1 MAIQRAKAHFPRLS
15 AEELSAW
22 KAIPVAIAG
31 DAMNRQNLL
40 HSRIRPLGQNY
51 HLLGQARTVSV
62 IAGDNSAIHAVLGL
76 VEPGQVLMVD
86 GGGHTDRALWGDI
99 LSSVA
104 KRKNLAGIVLDG
116 AVRDVAELRAGD
128 MPVYASGVSPAG
140 PTKGWGGTIDTA
152 ISCGGVAVKPGDV
165 ILGDDDGVAVIP
177 IERVAAIKTLAEERL
192 AFEADVL
199 KRIANGE
206 DTASIFA
213 PQTIEDI

>member
-1 MAIQRAKAHFPRLS
+1 
-15 AEELSAW
+15 
-22 KAIPVAIAG
+22 
-31 DAMNRQNLL
+31 
-40 HSRIRPLGQNY
+40 
-51 HLLGQARTVSV
+51 
-62 IAGDNSAIHAVLGL
+62 
-76 VEPGQVLMVD
+76 
-86 GGGHTDRALWGDI
+86 
-99 LSSVA
+99 
-104 KRKNLAGIVLDG
+104 VLDG

-177 IERVAAIKTLAEERL
+177 LERAGAIKTLAEERL

>member
-1 MAIQRAKAHFPRLS
+1 VAIQRAKAHFPKLS

-177 IERVAAIKTLAEERL
+177 LERVAAIKTLAEERL

>member
-1 MAIQRAKAHFPRLS
+1 
-15 AEELSAW
+15 
-22 KAIPVAIAG
+22 
-31 DAMNRQNLL
+31 
-40 HSRIRPLGQNY
+40 
-51 HLLGQARTVSV
+51 
-62 IAGDNSAIHAVLGL
+62 
-76 VEPGQVLMVD
+76 MVD

>member
-1 MAIQRAKAHFPRLS
+1 MAIQRAKAHFPKLS
-15 AEELSAW
+15 AAELSAW

>member
-51 HLLGQARTVSV
+51 HLFGQARTVSV

-104 KRKNLAGIVLDG
+104 KSKNLAGIVLDG

>member
-1 MAIQRAKAHFPRLS
+1 MAIQRAKAHFPKLS

>member
-1 MAIQRAKAHFPRLS
+1 MAIQRAKAHFPKLS

-40 HSRIRPLGQNY
+40 HSRVRPLGQNY

-62 IAGDNSAIHAVLGL
+62 IAGDNSAIHAALGL

-116 AVRDVAELRAGD
+116 AVRDVAELRGGD

-177 IERVAAIKTLAEERL
+177 LERVNALRTLAEERL

-199 KRIANGE
+199 ERIAKDE

>member
-116 AVRDVAELRAGD
+116 AVRDVAELRASD

>member
-1 MAIQRAKAHFPRLS
+1 MAIQRAKAHFPKLS

-104 KRKNLAGIVLDG
+104 KSKNLAGIVLDG

-177 IERVAAIKTLAEERL
+177 LERAGAIKTLAEERL

-199 KRIANGE
+199 KHIANGE